1 VSARLRILVAIAG
14 VVFVAAH
21 LRALPRTLEDIDS
34 VNFALGVERFDV
46 ASHRPHP
53 PGYPVFIAMSK
64 ISTAAVHAVRPSWD
78 RDRTAAVGLAIW
90 GVIAGGLA
98 TWLITELWIA
108 IGLSESL
115 AFLAAVLAVVSPLFW
130 FSASRP
136 LTDVPGL
143 VAAVGV
149 QVLLV
154 KGLRVLRE
162 NRSAPLPRVWI
173 AGAFAAGLIIGLRSQ
188 TMWFTGPLL
197 IWCAGE
203 LLFRGRIA
211 DVTKLVGLAAAGALV
226 WAIPL
231 VWSSHGL
238 GRYLF
243 YLRDQ
248 GQQDFS
254 GIEMLARIP
263 SWHLFQLALRRT
275 FVDPWPVKWL
285 ANGMLGLSVLG
296 LLRLAWSGRRVL
308 AAILLCFWAYLVFH
322 LVFQETVTLRYSLP
336 LVIPVC
342 ALAVVAIAAVHRYAA
357 TLLVAALAAACLIIA
372 QPPLQAYAADG
383 APVFRAFQEMLKTLP
398 GMPSQPL
405 LKMHHQ
411 VYWGILRALVWY
423 QPLWNV
429 GPQVHPG
436 KREWL
441 SVVQHFESGS
451 NQPVWFLSDINRT
464 DLSLFDPRSRVLKGK
479 FVEPPSLRAYIMGT
493 RLDSLSWWA
502 IDPPGWML
510 GTGWSLTKENRG
522 VTTEDEMG
530 PHQRPADAWLRGRS
544 DPVRVMLGFR
554 YIASEPL
561 TLQLIAALDGVDT
574 GRWTVTQHPSF
585 VKWLE
590 WPQGVLPPTARAY
603 AHLTVRVEPTAGTIL
618 KEPPIMLD
626 QFDEAPSS
634 SVILAF
640 EDGWYELETDP
651 ITGESWRWVS
661 NRGAIEVRGAT
672 KDLTL
677 TLSGPS
683 PLKNFDHAP
692 DVVVRAGEREL
703 ARFHPA
709 ADFTQTIAVPLDA
722 LTAAGGLITIETNLS
737 FVPAERGQSADQRR
751 LGLKFYRVEIK

>member
-1 VSARLRILVAIAG
+1 MSARLRLLVAIAG

-34 VNFALGVERFDV
+34 VNFALGVEKFDV
-46 ASHRPHP
+46 PSHRPHP

-64 ISTAAVHAVRPSWD
+64 ISTAAVHALRPSWD
-78 RDRTAAVGLAIW
+78 RDRTAAAGLAIW
-90 GVIAGGLA
+90 GVIAGGPA
-98 TWLITELWIA
+98 TWLIAELWIA

-115 AFLAAVLAVVSPLFW
+115 AFLAAILAVVSPLFW

-143 VAAVGV
+143 VAAIGV

-154 KGLRVLRE
+154 KGLRALRE
-162 NRSAPLPRVWI
+162 NRVTALPRVWI
-173 AGAFAAGLIIGLRSQ
+173 TGAFFAGLIIGLRSQ
-188 TMWFTGPLL
+188 TLWFTGPLL

-203 LLFRGRIA
+203 LLFRGRVA
-211 DVTKLVGLAAAGALV
+211 DVTKLVAVAAVGALI

-231 VWSSHGL
+231 VWTSGGL

-248 GQQDFS
+248 GQQDFT

-263 SWHLFQLALRRT
+263 SWHLFNVALKRT

-296 LLRLAWSGRRVL
+296 LIRLLWSGRRVL
-308 AAILLCFWAYLVFH
+308 AAMLLCFWAYLVFH

-342 ALAVVAIAAVHRYAA
+342 ALAVIAVAAIHRYAA
-357 TLLVAALAAACLIIA
+357 VGLVAALSAACLVIA

-398 GMPSQPL
+398 SAREQPL

-423 QPLWNV
+423 QPLWDV
-429 GPQVHPG
+429 GPQQHPG

-441 SVVQHFESGS
+441 GVVRHFENGS
-451 NQPVWFLSDINRT
+451 TQPVWFLSDINRT
-464 DLSLFDPRSRVLKGK
+464 DLSLFDPRSRTLKGS
-479 FVEPPSLRAYIMGT
+479 FVEPPSVRAYIMGT
-493 RLDSLSWWA
+493 RLDSLSWWT

-510 GTGWSLTKENRG
+510 GTGWSLTQENRG
-522 VTTEDEMG
+522 VTTEDSMG
-530 PHQRPADAWLRGRS
+530 PHQRPAVARLRARQE
-544 DPVRVMLGFR
+544 PVRLMIGGR
-554 YIASEPL
+554 YIGPGQIS
-561 TLQLIAALDGVDT
+561 TNLIAELDGAEV
-574 GRWTVTQHPSF
+574 GKWTLGPSRPWF
-585 VKWLE
+585 VEWLE
-590 WPQGVLPPTARAY
+590 WPGGVAAGGRPY
-603 AHLTVRVEPTAGTIL
+603 AVLTVRAEPVSPTST
-618 KEPPIMLD
+618 PPGVLLE
-626 QFDEAPSS
+626 QFDEAPIS
-634 SVILAF
+634 SVMFAF
-640 EDGWYELETDP
+640 QDGWHELENNPD
-651 ITGESWRWVS
+651 TGEIWRWVS

-677 TLSGPS
+677 TLAGPS

-692 DVVVRAGEREL
+692 DVVVRAGQKEL
-703 ARFHPA
+703 ARFHPD
-709 ADFTQTIAVPLDA
+709 ADFTQAIPVPLDA

-751 LGLKFYRVEIK
+751 LGVKFYRVEIK